1 MKILVTGCFGFIS
14 GYLVEELLDYGHDV
28 IGIDNFSK
36 YGSLKTN
43 FMNHKN
49 FSYEVGDVKDTN
61 KLIDLMSDC
70 DQVVAS
76 AAKIGGISYFHEYAY
91 DLLSENERIL
101 ASTFDAAIETFKN
114 KKLQKIN
121 VLSSSMVFENT

>member
-70 DQVVAS
+70 DQVVA
-76 AAKIGGISYFHEYAY
+76 
-91 DLLSENERIL
+91 
-101 ASTFDAAIETFKN
+101 
-114 KKLQKIN
+114 
-121 VLSSSMVFENT
+121 